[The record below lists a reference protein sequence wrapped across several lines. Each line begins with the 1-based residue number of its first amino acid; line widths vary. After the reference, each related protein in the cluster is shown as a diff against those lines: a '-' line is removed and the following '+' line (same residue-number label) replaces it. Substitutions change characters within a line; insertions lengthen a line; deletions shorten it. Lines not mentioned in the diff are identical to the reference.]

1 MCVLTDLSS
10 DDLKEFLISKL
21 TAKVSDVILEYPRS
35 YRVSKSIPENL
46 SSIYSFVN
54 VPSQGVK
61 KLGLSLEHSY
71 DIIRKFLL
79 HHLQSGLQALQLH
92 LGDVLGMSRWFD
104 QFGELGL
111 SEAIVQ
117 RCINYVGTLAL
128 KSQEM
133 LQ

>member
-1 MCVLTDLSS
+1 M
-10 DDLKEFLISKL
+10 
-21 TAKVSDVILEYPRS
+21 
-35 YRVSKSIPENL
+35 
-46 SSIYSFVN
+46 
-54 VPSQGVK
+54 PSQGVK